1 MGSSRPAVFGQAHGV
16 PHRQGNRRRERL
28 MDIGIIGAG
37 NVGSALA
44 RRLTEVGHQVTI
56 SASSPDSPRLADAT
70 TGTGVTAGEPAQ
82 AAAAELVVLAV
93 PYTGIADT
101 LTGPVADALTG
112 TTVIDVTNPLGP
124 DHMSLRI
131 GHDTSAAEQVAAMIP
146 EANVVKA
153 FNTVLAPNH
162 ARPVLGGVRQSVP
175 VAGDDL
181 VAKKT
186 VQELGTQLGFDAVDA
201 GPLTSARYLEPVA
214 ALLIQLAYGGG
225 AGPTVGFA
233 IARD

>member
-1 MGSSRPAVFGQAHGV
+1 
-16 PHRQGNRRRERL
+16 

-56 SASSPDSPRLADAT
+56 SASSPDSPRLAEAT
-70 TGTGVTAGEPAQ
+70 TATGVTAGDASR
-82 AAAAELVVLAV
+82 AASAELVVLAV
-93 PYTGIADT
+93 PYAELAGT
-101 LTGPVADALTG
+101 LAGPVADALAG
-112 TTVIDVTNPLGP
+112 TTVVDVTNPLGP
-124 DHMSLRI
+124 DHMSLLV
-131 GHDTSAAEQVAAMIP
+131 GHETSAAEQVATMIP
-146 EANVVKA
+146 AAHVVKA

-181 VAKKT
+181 AAKKS
-186 VQELGTQLGFDAVDA
+186 VQELGTQLGFDTVDA
-201 GPLTSARYLEPVA
+201 GPLSSARYLEPVA
-214 ALLIQLAYGGG
+214 ALLIQVAYGGG

-233 IARD
+233 LARD

>member
-1 MGSSRPAVFGQAHGV
+1 
-16 PHRQGNRRRERL
+16 

-56 SASSPDSPRLADAT
+56 SASSPESPRLAEAT
-70 TGTGVTAGEPAQ
+70 TATGVTAGDSSQ
-82 AAAAELVVLAV
+82 AASAELVVLAV
-93 PYTGIADT
+93 PYTEIAGT
-101 LTGPVADALTG
+101 LTGPVADALAG
-112 TTVIDVTNPLGP
+112 TTLVDVTNPFGP
-124 DHMSLRI
+124 DHMSLLV
-131 GHDTSAAEQVAAMIP
+131 GQDTSAAEQVAGMVPA
-146 EANVVKA
+146 AHVVKA

-181 VAKKT
+181 AAKKT
-186 VQELGTQLGFDAVDA
+186 VQELGTQLGFDTVDA
-201 GPLTSARYLEPVA
+201 GPLSSARYLEPVA
-214 ALLIQLAYGGG
+214 ALLVQVAYGGG

-233 IARD
+233 LARD

>member
-1 MGSSRPAVFGQAHGV
+1 
-16 PHRQGNRRRERL
+16 

-93 PYTGIADT
+93 PFAGVADT
-101 LTGPVADALTG
+101 LTGPVAEALTG

-124 DHMSLRI
+124 DHMSLQI
-131 GHDTSAAEQVAAMIP
+131 GHDTSAAEQIAAMIP
-146 EANVVKA
+146 AANVVKA

-162 ARPVLGGVRQSVP
+162 ARPVLGGVRQSVA

-201 GPLTSARYLEPVA
+201 GALASARYLEPVA

>member
-1 MGSSRPAVFGQAHGV
+1 
-16 PHRQGNRRRERL
+16 

-44 RRLTEVGHQVTI
+44 RRLTEVGHQVALC
-56 SASSPDSPRLADAT
+56 ASSPDSPRLAEAT
-70 TGTGVTAGEPAQ
+70 TATGVTAVEPAQ

-93 PYTGIADT
+93 PFDGVPDA
-101 LTGPVADALTG
+101 LAGPMADALAG
-112 TTVIDVTNPLGP
+112 TTVIDVTNPLDP

-131 GHDTSAAEQVAAMIP
+131 GHDTSAAEQVAARIP
-146 EANVVKA
+146 AANVVKA

-181 VAKKT
+181 AAKKT
-186 VQELGTQLGFDAVDA
+186 VQELGTQLGFDTVDA

-214 ALLIQLAYGGG
+214 ALLIQAAYGGG
-225 AGPTVGFA
+225 TGPAVGFA
-233 IARD
+233 LARD

>member
-1 MGSSRPAVFGQAHGV
+1 MPGPLFPYRAGGYPIDSDDSSE
-16 PHRQGNRRRERL
+16 RERL

-56 SASSPDSPRLADAT
+56 SASSPDSPRLAEAT
-70 TGTGVTAGEPAQ
+70 TGTGVTAGDAAQ
-82 AAAAELVVLAV
+82 AADAELVVLAV
-93 PYTGIADT
+93 PYTGIGDT
-101 LTGPVADALTG
+101 LTGPVADALAG
-112 TTVIDVTNPLGP
+112 STVIDVTNPLGP

-131 GHDTSAAEQVAAMIP
+131 GHDTSAAEQVAAMVP
-146 EANVVKA
+146 AANVVKA

-162 ARPVLGGVRQSVP
+162 ARPVLGGVRQSVA

-181 VAKKT
+181 AAKKS
-186 VQELGTQLGFDAVDA
+186 VQELGTQLGFDTVDA
-201 GPLTSARYLEPVA
+201 GPLSSARYLEPVA
-214 ALLIQLAYGGG
+214 ALLIQVAYGGG

-233 IARD
+233 LARD